1 MYQGAK
7 YVNQAMTG
15 SSPPNQ
21 LVFSSRLSSSLSGKT
36 NLRAKEK
43 CSLYSNG
50 IGVISRMSF
59 FSPGSLFHLTES
71 ILTVEKCL
79 NH

>member
-1 MYQGAK
+1 MYHRAK

-21 LVFSSRLSSSLSGKT
+21 LVSSSRLSSSLSGKT
-36 NLRAKEK
+36 NLRAKK
-43 CSLYSNG
+43 RSKGSAGY
-50 IGVISRMSF
+50 I

-79 NH
+79 TQD